1 MRSLVFRNEETG
13 KEISDENKR
22 DKSQVQK
29 VEVDDYQRSVK
40 VIKTTKIS
48 KEILAEPRKSIKTVS
63 IQLKLYK

>member
-29 VEVDDYQRSVK
+29 VDDYQCSVK
-40 VIKTTKIS
+40 AIKTTKIS
-48 KEILAEPRKSIKTVS
+48 KEIIAEPRKSISTLQIGRHIS
-63 IQLKLYK
+63 